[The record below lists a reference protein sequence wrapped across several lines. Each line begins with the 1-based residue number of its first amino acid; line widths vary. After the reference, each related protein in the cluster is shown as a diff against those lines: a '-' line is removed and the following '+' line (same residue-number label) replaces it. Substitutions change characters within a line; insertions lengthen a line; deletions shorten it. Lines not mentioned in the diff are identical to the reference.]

1 MASLIA
7 PKSERLDLLYVSGE
21 TAIMTRNSKT
31 DWGWPAKVL
40 HWVGAA
46 MILILL
52 VHGWWMTHM
61 TPRPERLANYAWHSA
76 LGYDL
81 FVILILRLLWR
92 WLNPLPE
99 LPADLQRWEQI
110 AARLAHVGLY
120 VLMFVVSLTGW
131 MVATTF
137 RVPMTKDLLGIDV
150 PPLVTAVDRSVRQWI
165 EESHMVLAYVL
176 AAVVL
181 IHIVAAL
188 RHHIVKRNDVLRR
201 MLWSARP

>member
-1 MASLIA
+1 
-7 PKSERLDLLYVSGE
+7 
-21 TAIMTRNSKT
+21 MTRNSAT
-31 DWGWPAKVL
+31 DWGWAAKAL
-40 HWVGAA
+40 HWLGAA
-46 MILILL
+46 MILVLI

-81 FVILILRLLWR
+81 FALLLLRLVWR
-92 WLNPLPE
+92 WLNPVPE
-99 LPADLQRWEQI
+99 LPADLQPWERI

-120 VLMFVVSLTGW
+120 VLMFVVSLSGW

-137 RVPMTKDLLGIDV
+137 RVPITQDLLGIDV
-150 PPLVTAVDRSVRQWI
+150 PPIITTVDRSVRQWI

-181 IHIVAAL
+181 IHVLAAL
-188 RHHIVKRNDVLRR
+188 RHHMLKHNDVLRR
-201 MLWSARP
+201 MIWSVRP